1 MQSNISMVN
10 LSGGLKIVLQQNR
23 KVSVLLKKD
32 TISPPLIEAET
43 AKLQDH
49 FNTVSHSINKA
60 VLFGIV
66 LCGDINVQQ
75 NVPVVPPIFQLG
87 TCHPHRFDSKLS
99 FIWAAH
105 RAMCALKSLLF
116 LIHGVLC

>member
-32 TISPPLIEAET
+32 TISPPLIEAYT
-43 AKLQDH
+43 VKLQDH

-75 NVPVVPPIFQLG
+75 NVLVVHPIFQLG
-87 TCHPHRFDSKLS
+87 TRHPHRLDSKLN
-99 FIWAAH
+99 FIIGLRIEPCAH
-105 RAMCALKSLLF
+105 LKF
-116 LIHGVLC
+116 YCF